1 MILTTQ
7 EICLNY
13 KPQLICTSNSYIVVS
28 PCEQH
33 FAIVFVC
40 FHWNLGSRKFR
51 SWQAIPTTQE
61 ILAPNKWSVQH
72 TFQCDSHC
80 VNLKDVF
87 ANRSSN
93 KTTSRLDHYT
103 RLCFITDP
111 RWETLKSIPLKAFS
125 TLPLISPNLTMSL
138 WPPIR
143 VLNLPVRPVHYTW
156 IKPIPNL
163 ALRCCGMANQGP
175 IFSNTTRAFDSNLRR

>member
-7 EICLNY
+7 EICLNW

-40 FHWNLGSRKFR
+40 FHWNLRSRKFDHGR
-51 SWQAIPTTQE
+51 QFQQLKKSWPQINGLYSIP
-61 ILAPNKWSVQH
+61 S
-72 TFQCDSHC
+72 S

-87 ANRSSN
+87 ALANTSSN
-93 KTTSRLDHYT
+93 KTTSKLDHYT

-125 TLPLISPNLTMSL
+125 TLPLIRPNLTMSL